1 MFQRGREVTSW
12 NSGGEAAA
20 QRKWAYGCA
29 CWSCVWPWRGGGG
42 LLPEVAVAC
51 GGVTAGGAH
60 TAPCQVEPHTTG
72 ARAKRRRLRWLQD
85 VHSYLTCRP
94 SPGSQGPGHL
104 MEGPGSL
111 LDQASG
117 HTRTPTPAKFSLHVW
132 KVKPGVI
139 VSLLI

>member
-51 GGVTAGGAH
+51 GGGLLPEEPTQHPARWNLTLQEPEQSAGG
-60 TAPCQVEPHTTG
+60 
-72 ARAKRRRLRWLQD
+72 
-85 VHSYLTCRP
+85 S
-94 SPGSQGPGHL
+94 
-104 MEGPGSL
+104 EGFRMYT
-111 LDQASG
+111 
-117 HTRTPTPAKFSLHVW
+117 H
-132 KVKPGVI
+132 I
-139 VSLLI
+139 